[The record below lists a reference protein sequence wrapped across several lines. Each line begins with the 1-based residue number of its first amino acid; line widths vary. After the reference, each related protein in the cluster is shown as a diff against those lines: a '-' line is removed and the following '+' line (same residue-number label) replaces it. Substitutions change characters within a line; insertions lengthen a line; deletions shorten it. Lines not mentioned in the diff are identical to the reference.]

1 MCHTRRD
8 EATEYEVL
16 RRAQV
21 RARKE
26 GQTKP
31 KSEKREKKPLTE
43 KVKEMVA
50 PGRTAEKLRR
60 LAPGQ
65 LSGGLLQ
72 SGVL

>member
-1 MCHTRRD
+1 MCHTRRG

-31 KSEKREKKPLTE
+31 KSEKREKPLAE
-43 KVKEMVA
+43 KVKEMVGA
-50 PGRTAEKLRR
+50 G
-60 LAPGQ
+60 
-65 LSGGLLQ
+65 
-72 SGVL
+72 